1 MILQDSELKA
11 FIIKT
16 LNLEDITIEDI
27 DSDEPLFVDGLG
39 LDSIDA
45 LELGVALQ
53 KSYGVKIDAKSQEVR
68 AHFSS
73 VTSLLQFINSHSV
86 GEKS

>member
-1 MILQDSELKA
+1 MSNLETEIKE

-16 LNLEDITIEDI
+16 LNLEDFTVNDI
-27 DSDEPLFVDGLG
+27 KSDEPLFVEGLG

-53 KSYGVKIDAKSQEVR
+53 KKYGIKIVSQDESIKKHFTSVKTLAEFIDHLRKS
-68 AHFSS
+68 
-73 VTSLLQFINSHSV
+73 
-86 GEKS
+86 